1 MEEGIKGWCK
11 MKNMKIKLIKLQPK
25 HFPLFFKWWNNK
37 ELRRLTSGVFKKIT
51 RKEINEILNQH
62 LLNKKGFDFIIT
74 ANKKLIGHILV
85 QKKKG
90 KKNWEV
96 YIALGEKKY
105 WDKGIGT
112 AALKQACR
120 WFFNKFSKEKC
131 LDLGVLT
138 NNYRAIRSYE
148 KVGFKKVR
156 IIHSRKHFDTVLMR
170 KGRTMR

>member
-1 MEEGIKGWCK
+1 MPLY
-11 MKNMKIKLIKLQPK
+11 KIKLIKLQPK

-37 ELRRLTSGVFKKIT
+37 ELRRLTSEVSKKIFQ
-51 RKEINEILNQH
+51 KEINEILNRH
-62 LLNKKGFDFIIT
+62 LLNKKDFDFIIT

-96 YIALGEKKY
+96 YIAIGEKKY
-105 WDKGIGT
+105 WNKGIGT
-112 AALKQACR
+112 TALKQAGR
-120 WFFNKFSKEKC
+120 WFFNKFTKEKC
-131 LDLGVLT
+131 LDLEVLA

-156 IIHSRKHFDTVLMR
+156 IIHHRKFSDTVLMR
-170 KGRTMR
+170 KGR